1 MTTSQHIT
9 PQPRPLL
16 EQVASTAGAL
26 AKWWLNEF
34 LGLFPARIAQRMMDP
49 RHRNLLIRPQDSSI
63 VCQLRNEAGGVL
75 SETELPQANDIG
87 SAIASLLRKHRLSAE
102 DVAVGIEVPAE
113 TIFRREIL
121 LPHEARA
128 ALPTIAMQD
137 LSRKTPFHLDD
148 IYHDY
153 VAIPSGKKIAVSQW
167 LIKRAFVEDAA
178 RPLGIGPAEIT
189 FVEAAPSE
197 DNGPAIRL
205 RLRSIPTQASW
216 LLKALIGLTITG
228 ILLLGLA
235 AVFET
240 QRQQDV
246 LDELAGQLVTA
257 RKQAQQV
264 RSTLDKVQQ
273 ERNTLDQLRSRKWKA
288 ATTLDVWE
296 ELSRV
301 LPDHAWL
308 TELRITESADG
319 KERKVVMTGFSAAAA
334 DLVALIDKSALFQ
347 DVALTAPIAIDPIE
361 QRERF
366 VLQATIRPPVAGAS
380 R

>member
-9 PQPRPLL
+9 PRPRSLL
-16 EQVASTAGAL
+16 EQVASTVGDL
-26 AKWWLNEF
+26 ARWWMNEF

-49 RHRNLLIRPQDSSI
+49 GHRNLLIRPRDGRI

-75 SETELPQANDIG
+75 AEAVLAQANDIG
-87 SAIASLLRKHRLSAE
+87 SAIASLLRKHRLPAE
-102 DVAVGIEVPAE
+102 DVEIGIEVPSE

-121 LPHEARA
+121 LPREARA

-137 LSRKTPFHLDD
+137 LLRKTPFHLDE

-153 VAIPSGKKIAVSQW
+153 VVAPSGKKIVVSQW
-167 LIKRAFVEDAA
+167 VIKRAFVEDMA
-178 RPLGIGPAEIT
+178 RSLGLEPAEIT

-197 DNGPAIRL
+197 ESGSAVRL
-205 RLRSIPTQASW
+205 RLHLVTAHASW
-216 LLKALIGLTITG
+216 LLKTLIGLTITG
-228 ILLLGLA
+228 VLLLGLA
-235 AVFET
+235 TVFES

-246 LDELAGQLVTA
+246 LNELAGQLAAA

-264 RSTLDKVQQ
+264 RSTLDKAQQ
-273 ERNTLDQLRSRKWKA
+273 ERSTLDQLRSRKWEA
-288 ATTLDVWE
+288 ASTLDVWE

-319 KERKVVMTGFSAAAA
+319 KERKVAMTGFSTAAA
-334 DLVALIDKSALFQ
+334 DLVALIDKSAFFQ

>member
-1 MTTSQHIT
+1 MATSQHIT
-9 PQPRPLL
+9 PRPRPLL
-16 EQVASTAGAL
+16 EQVASSVGGL

-34 LGLFPARIAQRMMDP
+34 LGLLPARIAQRMMDAG
-49 RHRNLLIRPQDSSI
+49 HRNLLIRSQDGRI
-63 VCQLRNEAGGVL
+63 VCQLRNEVGGVL
-75 SETELPQANDIG
+75 AKTVLAQANDIRG
-87 SAIASLLRKHRLSAE
+87 AMASLLRKHRLSAE
-102 DVAVGIEVPAE
+102 DVDIGIEVPSE

-121 LPHEARA
+121 LPQEARA

-137 LSRKTPFHLDD
+137 LLRKTPFHLDE

-153 VAIPSGKKIAVSQW
+153 TAVPSGTKIVVSQW
-167 LIKRAFVEDAA
+167 VIQRTFADDAARQLGMEPTEIAFVET
-178 RPLGIGPAEIT
+178 I
-189 FVEAAPSE
+189 PSE
-197 DNGPAIRL
+197 ENGPAVRL
-205 RLRSIPTQASW
+205 KLRPTSERASW
-216 LLKALIGLTITG
+216 LWKALIGLTITG

-235 AVFET
+235 ALSET

-246 LDELAGQLVTA
+246 LDELARQLATA

-273 ERNTLDQLRSRKWKA
+273 ERNTLDQLRSRKWEA

-296 ELSRV
+296 GLSRV

-308 TELRITESADG
+308 TELQITESADG
-319 KERKVVMTGFSAAAA
+319 KERRVVMTGFSTAAA

-347 DVALTAPIAIDPIE
+347 DVALTAPIAIDPME

-366 VLQATIRPPVAGAS
+366 VLQATIRPQAQGAW

>member
-1 MTTSQHIT
+1 MATSQHIT
-9 PQPRPLL
+9 PRPRPLL
-16 EQVASTAGAL
+16 EQVASSVAGL

-34 LGLFPARIAQRMMDP
+34 LGLLPARIAQRMMDAG
-49 RHRNLLIRPQDSSI
+49 HRNLLIRPRDGRI
-63 VCQLRNEAGGVL
+63 VCQLRNEVGGVL
-75 SETELPQANDIG
+75 AETVLAQANVIE
-87 SAIASLLRKHRLSAE
+87 AAAASLLRKRHLSAE
-102 DVAVGIEVPAE
+102 DVEIGIEVPSE

-121 LPHEARA
+121 LPQEAHA

-137 LSRKTPFHLDD
+137 LLRKTPFHLDD

-153 VAIPSGKKIAVSQW
+153 AAIPSGKKIAVSQW
-167 LIKRAFVEDAA
+167 VIKRAFVEDIA
-178 RPLGIGPAEIT
+178 RPLGLKPADIT
-189 FVEAAPSE
+189 FVEATPSE
-197 DNGPAIRL
+197 ENGPAVRL
-205 RLRSIPTQASW
+205 RLRPITTHVSW
-216 LLKALIGLTITG
+216 LWKALIGLTITS

-235 AVFET
+235 VLFET

-246 LDELAGQLVTA
+246 LDELAGQLATT

-319 KERKVVMTGFSAAAA
+319 KERRVVMTGFSTAAA

-366 VLQATIRPPVAGAS
+366 VLQATIRPQGAGTS